1 MRPNTAVA
9 TRVGDLGGE
18 KVAMSFDQNSLA
30 HIMSVLTDLY
40 SDPELAIIREYST
53 NALDAQIRA
62 GVNRPIEVTT
72 PNGLTPF
79 FKVKDYGIG
88 MDATDIKEIYSQY
101 GASTKRDSD
110 EFTGM
115 LGLGCKAALTYT
127 NQFTV
132 TAVKDGIKT
141 QVVVSRTEDG
151 SGVMEILSQ
160 TETDDSNGVEISV
173 PVKRNNQFYRKA
185 ADFFRFWDEDSILLN
200 GESPERIN
208 GRKLTDDMVLV
219 PNLENDYVIMGN
231 VAYPV
236 DSEHEI
242 HRRTWQSRFGVVV
255 RVAIGDVSFT
265 PSREAL
271 QYTIR
276 TVNTLKKVKE
286 QFSQNLTNAAQR
298 DIDASE
304 NHQEAVKA
312 FVDWCKILH
321 GGVRQ
326 TTSLKYK
333 GESIPVQVSIKNGFR
348 FRLHYSRGAVDET
361 RYESVDSL
369 SNFVVIYN
377 YTNTDVKSHNREKI
391 RFWYSQQ
398 DNLSDLSNTIL
409 IVDEIPEVFG
419 KWVSAAHLYDWDD
432 VKKAKAP
439 RIKSAR
445 SEPKYDVFHSAGYE
459 NLTLSEIGDEATKA
473 LISSA
478 ELKQFE
484 PNFLR
489 ILREELPDVY
499 VIRIAVNRWE
509 KLKRER
515 KNVTTVSEVLATR
528 YKEVVDSLTEK
539 DKMFMMMDYG
549 SRRVL
554 PSLDAS
560 RVNDPDLVKMIEA
573 SRTLVESDTIKT
585 YRRVR
590 GLLMQFQFV
599 ADLQFDESYEVFER
613 YPLLSGL
620 QHSTE
625 YEHAIY
631 YVNAAYDLLYK

>member
-18 KVAMSFDQNSLA
+18 KVAMSFDQSSLA

-62 GVNRPIEVTT
+62 GVSRPIEVTT

-88 MDATDIKEIYSQY
+88 MDATDIREIYSQY

-132 TAVKDGIKT
+132 TAVKDGIRT

-151 SGVMEILSQ
+151 SGVMEILSEI
-160 TETDDSNGVEISV
+160 ETDESNGVEISV
-173 PVKRNNQFYRKA
+173 PVKRNNQFYRKSG
-185 ADFFRFWDEDSILLN
+185 DFFRFWDAGTVLLN
-200 GESPERIN
+200 GEPANRIE

-236 DSEHEI
+236 DSDHEI
-242 HRRTWQSRFGVVV
+242 HRRTWQSRFGVVA
-255 RVAIGDVSFT
+255 RVEIGEVSFT

-286 QFSQNLTNAAQR
+286 RFSQNLNSAAQR
-298 DIDASE
+298 DIDACE
-304 NHQEAVKA
+304 NHELAVKA
-312 FVDWCKILH
+312 LVDWSKILH
-321 GGVRQ
+321 GGLRQ
-326 TTSLKYK
+326 STTLNYK

-348 FRLHYSRGAVDET
+348 FRLYHSRGAVDET
-361 RYESVDSL
+361 RYENIDSL
-369 SNFVVIYN
+369 GNFVVIYN
-377 YTNTDVKSHNREKI
+377 YTNTDVKTHNREKI
-391 RFWYSQQ
+391 RCWYNQQ
-398 DNLSDLSNTIL
+398 DNLSDLSNTLL

-419 KWVSAAHLYDWDD
+419 KWVSNTHLYDWDE
-432 VKKAKAP
+432 VKKAKAA
-439 RIKSAR
+439 RLKSVK
-445 SEPKYDVFHSAGYE
+445 SEPTYDVFSPTGARTQ
-459 NLTLSEIGDEATKA
+459 TLSEIRDEDIKA
-473 LISSA
+473 LISYA
-478 ELKQFE
+478 ELKQFDV
-484 PNFLR
+484 NFLKFV
-489 ILREELPDVY
+489 REELPGIHIV
-499 VIRIAVNRWE
+499 RLASNRWD

-515 KNVTTVSEVLATR
+515 NNVISLHEALVSHYKNVVNC
-528 YKEVVDSLTEK
+528 LTEA
-539 DKMFMMMDYG
+539 DKMFMKLDYS
-549 SRRVL
+549 SRHIL
-554 PSLDAS
+554 PNLDSS
-560 RVNDPDLVKMIEA
+560 RINDPSLVKMVDI
-573 SRTLVESDTIKT
+573 SKTLVESDALKK

-590 GLLMQFQFV
+590 NLLGQFQGV
-599 ADLQFDESYEVFER
+599 PDLPLDDMDDPFER
-613 YPLLSGL
+613 YPLLTSL
-620 QHSTE
+620 NRVSE
-625 YEHAIY
+625 YDHAVY
-631 YVNAAYDLLYK
+631 YVNAVYDLLYK